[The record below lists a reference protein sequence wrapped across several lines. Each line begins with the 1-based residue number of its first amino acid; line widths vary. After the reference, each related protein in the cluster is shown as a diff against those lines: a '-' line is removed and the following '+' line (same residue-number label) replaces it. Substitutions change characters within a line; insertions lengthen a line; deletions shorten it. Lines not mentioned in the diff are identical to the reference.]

1 MAATTAAGR
10 SHALRVGMQ
19 KDAGEY
25 AEGPALRVSMQKDA
39 GGGRSHALRVG
50 MQKDAGENEVER
62 QMALKE
68 GG

>member
-10 SHALRVGMQ
+10 SHALRVSMQ

-39 GGGRSHALRVG
+39 G
-50 MQKDAGENEVER
+50 ENEVER
-62 QMALKE
+62 QMARKE

>member
-1 MAATTAAGR
+1 
-10 SHALRVGMQ
+10 MQ